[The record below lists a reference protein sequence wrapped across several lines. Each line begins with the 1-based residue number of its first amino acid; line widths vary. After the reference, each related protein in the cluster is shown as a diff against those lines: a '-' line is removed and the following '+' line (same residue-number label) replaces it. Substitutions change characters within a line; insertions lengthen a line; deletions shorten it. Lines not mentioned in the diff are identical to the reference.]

1 MSKKAKIIRI
11 GHRGIKPRTLA
22 ASMIATA
29 SLIAMMSVLT
39 AMSNQS
45 ANAQMMM
52 EHSGGGNM
60 TSGLQE
66 LEQKAMA
73 NGTINL
79 EQTTLEAI
87 NSKINTSLTEA
98 ITTAQNT
105 VGDNSFAVAA
115 FGTEYGGYFTYQI
128 ILGTPRMEFY
138 TVLVDPG
145 NGHILAT
152 QKVSAAELENM
163 HVEHSAEVVGV
174 DSGSSG
180 EEHSAGESSS
190 GGGGVG
196 FPFSI
201 PH

>member
-1 MSKKAKIIRI
+1 MTKKANINRI
-11 GHRGIKPRTLA
+11 VHRGVKPRTLA
-22 ASMIATA
+22 AYVTATA
-29 SLIAMMSVLT
+29 SLVAMMGVLT
-39 AMSNQS
+39 PMSQQS
-45 ANAQMMM
+45 VDAQMM
-52 EHSGGGNM
+52 EHSSGNM

-152 QKVSAAELENM
+152 QKVSAAELERM

-174 DSGSSG
+174 ESGSGG
-180 EEHSAGESSS
+180 EEHSAGGS

>member
-1 MSKKAKIIRI
+1 V
-11 GHRGIKPRTLA
+11 
-22 ASMIATA
+22 IATA
-29 SLIAMMSVLT
+29 SLIATMSVLT

-45 ANAQMMM
+45 VNAQMMM

-60 TSGLQE
+60 TSSLQE

-87 NSKINTSLTEA
+87 NSKINTSLIEA

-105 VGDNSFAVAA
+105 IGDNSFAVAA

-163 HVEHSAEVVGV
+163 HVEHSAEVVGI
-174 DSGSSG
+174 DSGSGG
-180 EEHSAGESSS
+180 EEHSAGDS

>member
-1 MSKKAKIIRI
+1 MTKKGNINRVRQK
-11 GHRGIKPRTLA
+11 GVKPRTLA
-22 ASMIATA
+22 GGVIATA
-29 SLIAMMSVLT
+29 SLIATMSVLT

-45 ANAQMMM
+45 VNAQMMM

-60 TSGLQE
+60 TSSLQE

-87 NSKINTSLTEA
+87 NSKINTSLIEA

-105 VGDNSFAVAA
+105 IGDNSFAVAA

-174 DSGSSG
+174 DSGSGG
-180 EEHSAGESSS
+180 EEHSAGDSS
-190 GGGGVG
+190 GGGVG